1 MTATQNYGNINIST
15 PILSADP
22 NVKEDVMT
30 DQQKITIL
38 YCRLSNEDS
47 QDGESNSIQ
56 NQREFLTRY
65 ARDHGYTN
73 LKVLVDD
80 GYTGTNFQRPGVQEG
95 FELVKQ
101 GLVGCWLCKDLSRFG
116 RDYLTVGQYT
126 DIIFPSYDVR
136 FIAVNDGVDS
146 QRGDGDGFA
155 AIRNLFNEW
164 YARDISKKRRISNK
178 IKGNAGEP
186 MGQPPYGYIK
196 DPNDPKHW
204 IVDDE
209 AAQVVRRV
217 YSMTLEGFGTEQI
230 AAQLEK
236 DGVLTPR
243 AYWLTKGIKRPG
255 KGKQQ
260 PPTKWN
266 SSTITKIL
274 SLQEYCGDILNFKT
288 YSKSYKNKKRID
300 NDRENWVVFQ
310 DVHEAIIERAV
321 YEQVQQKRGKIR
333 KRRTNNGEHNMFSGL
348 LVCADCGSNLH
359 FHFNQGNPEIK
370 YFNCSNYKGNRGT
383 CTSTHYVRVD
393 FLEEVVLGEI
403 RRLTKFASLY
413 EDEFV
418 KAVIG
423 HSQQAEQTDRKL
435 KEKELKTLLARDE
448 ELDGLFERIYEDNV
462 SGKLSDDRF
471 AKMSRRYED
480 EQKELAEKIKK
491 LRSEIEKQSSRSMT
505 TDMFIGLVRKYTRAR
520 KLTPRMLNEL
530 IEKIEVFNAEK
541 IDGVWEQRLR
551 IHYNCVGT
559 IEIPTVL
566 PLPIPEVSVNTR
578 KGVVVNYA
586 PCELA
591 V

>member
-1 MTATQNYGNINIST
+1 MKQSNNKKSRDVTAF
-15 PILSADP
+15 
-22 NVKEDVMT
+22 
-30 DQQKITIL
+30 L
-38 YCRLSNEDS
+38 YERLSRDDNLE
-47 QDGESNSIQ
+47 GESYSIG
-56 NQREFLTRY
+56 NQKKLLAKVAKEK
-65 ARDHGYTN
+65 GYTN
-73 LKVLVDD
+73 LVHFLDD
-80 GYTGTNFQRPGVQEG
+80 GISGVTMDRPGFVEMICQLE
-95 FELVKQ
+95 Q
-101 GLVGCWLCKDLSRFG
+101 GKAAAVFVKDLSRLG
-116 RDYLTVGQYT
+116 RNYIEVGRLTEEFFPNH
-126 DIIFPSYDVR
+126 DIRLV
-136 FIAVNDGVDS
+136 AVSDNIDTAEGENEL
-146 QRGDGDGFA
+146 A
-155 AIRNLFNEW
+155 PIRNLFNEW

-236 DGVLTPR
+236 DDVLTPR

-310 DVHEAIIERAV
+310 DVHEAIIERAM

-423 HSQQAEQTDRKL
+423 HSQQAEQADRKL
-435 KEKELKTLLARDE
+435 KEKELRTLLARDE

-480 EQKELAEKIKK
+480 EQKELSEKIKK

>member
-1 MTATQNYGNINIST
+1 MKQSNNKKSRDVTAF
-15 PILSADP
+15 
-22 NVKEDVMT
+22 
-30 DQQKITIL
+30 L
-38 YCRLSNEDS
+38 YERLSRDDNLE
-47 QDGESNSIQ
+47 GESYSIG
-56 NQREFLTRY
+56 NQKKLLAKVAKEK
-65 ARDHGYTN
+65 GYTN
-73 LKVLVDD
+73 LVHFLDD
-80 GYTGTNFQRPGVQEG
+80 GISGVTMDRPGFVEMICQLE
-95 FELVKQ
+95 Q
-101 GLVGCWLCKDLSRFG
+101 GKAAAVFVKDLSRLG
-116 RDYLTVGQYT
+116 RNYIEVGRLTEEFFPNH
-126 DIIFPSYDVR
+126 DIRLV
-136 FIAVNDGVDS
+136 AVSDNIDTAEGENEL
-146 QRGDGDGFA
+146 A
-155 AIRNLFNEW
+155 PIRNLFNEW

-236 DGVLTPR
+236 DDVLTPR

-310 DVHEAIIERAV
+310 DVHEAIIERAM

-423 HSQQAEQTDRKL
+423 HSQQAEQADRKL
-435 KEKELKTLLARDE
+435 KEKELRTLLARDE

-530 IEKIEVFNAEK
+530 VEKIEVFNAEK

>member
-1 MTATQNYGNINIST
+1 MKQSNNKKSRDVTAF
-15 PILSADP
+15 
-22 NVKEDVMT
+22 
-30 DQQKITIL
+30 L
-38 YCRLSNEDS
+38 YERLSRDDNLE
-47 QDGESNSIQ
+47 GESYSIG
-56 NQREFLTRY
+56 NQKKLLAKVAKEK
-65 ARDHGYTN
+65 GYTN
-73 LKVLVDD
+73 LVHFLDD
-80 GYTGTNFQRPGVQEG
+80 GISGVTMDRPGFVEMICQLE
-95 FELVKQ
+95 Q
-101 GLVGCWLCKDLSRFG
+101 GKAAAVFVKDLSRLG
-116 RDYLTVGQYT
+116 RNYIEVGRLTEEFFPNH
-126 DIIFPSYDVR
+126 DIRLV
-136 FIAVNDGVDS
+136 AVSDNIDTAEGENEL
-146 QRGDGDGFA
+146 A
-155 AIRNLFNEW
+155 PIRNLFNEW

-236 DGVLTPR
+236 DDVLTPR

-310 DVHEAIIERAV
+310 DVHEAIIERAM

-393 FLEEVVLGEI
+393 FLEEVALGEI

-530 IEKIEVFNAEK
+530 VEKIEVFNAEK